1 MVNCWKIYILEK
13 MSQYCRFMLNNIGK
27 FFKLLIVRIKP
38 MRIRG
43 ECMEKRPVK
52 KNGIGN

>member
-13 MSQYCRFMLNNIGK
+13 CHNIVVFMLNNIGK

>member
-13 MSQYCRFMLNNIGK
+13 CHNIVVFMLNNIGK

-43 ECMEKRPVK
+43 ECMERGQLRKMV
-52 KNGIGN
+52 

>member
-38 MRIRG
+38 MRIRVNVW
-43 ECMEKRPVK
+43 KRGQLRKMV
-52 KNGIGN
+52 

>member
-13 MSQYCRFMLNNIGK
+13 CHNIVVFMLNNIGK

-38 MRIRG
+38 MRIRVNVW
-43 ECMEKRPVK
+43 KRGQLRKMV
-52 KNGIGN
+52 